1 MISGRGQ
8 KILSHS
14 LWCAVAAAIV
24 LDAATVMAAET
35 AGSWTVG
42 QLMQALSCV
51 EKSRARFVERKYLQV
66 LTSPLESSGT
76 LSYVAPG
83 QLEKRTLKPKPEV
96 WIVRGDR
103 LTIETGGRRR
113 ELGLSDYPVLQAF
126 VESLRGTLGGDI
138 AALERFYKVEL
149 EGDAGRWQLYLAPL
163 DRKMNRVISLIRI
176 AGSAARLSLVEVQE
190 AKGDRTVM
198 KIYEEAP

>member
-1 MISGRGQ
+1 MISGHGQ
-8 KILSHS
+8 KILSYS
-14 LWCAVAAAIV
+14 LWCVAAAAIV
-24 LDAATVMAAET
+24 LGAATARAAET
-35 AGSWTVG
+35 AGPWTVG
-42 QLMQALSCV
+42 QLMQALSSV

-66 LTSPLESSGT
+66 LSSPLESSGT

-96 WIVRGDR
+96 WIVRGEQ

-138 AALERFYKVEL
+138 ATLERFYKVEL
-149 EGDAGRWQLYLAPL
+149 EGNQARWQLYLAPL

-176 AGSAARLSLVEVQE
+176 AGNGARLNLVEVQE
-190 AKGDRTVM
+190 VKGDRVVM
-198 KIYEEAP
+198 KIYGEAS

>member
-1 MISGRGQ
+1 M
-8 KILSHS
+8 KILSYG
-14 LWCAVAAAIV
+14 LWCAAAVAIT
-24 LDAATVMAAET
+24 LGAATVGAAET
-35 AGSWTVG
+35 TGLWTVEK
-42 QLMQALSCV
+42 LMQALSSV

-66 LTSPLESSGT
+66 LSSPLESSGT

-83 QLEKRTLKPKPEV
+83 QLEKRTLKPKPEL
-96 WIVRGDR
+96 WIVRGER

-149 EGDAGRWQLYLAPL
+149 EGNEARWQLYLAPL

-176 AGSAARLSLVEVQE
+176 AGNGARLSLVEVQE
-190 AKGDRTVM
+190 AKGDRVVM
-198 KIYEEAP
+198 KIYGEAS